1 MKKKLLV
8 MLMAFVTMSMG
19 VWAQTRT
26 ISGTVTSAEDG
37 TTLPG
42 VTVRVKDAPGG
53 VTTNQNGQY
62 QITVSAQAETLVF
75 SFIGMK
81 TTEVAIGG
89 RTTINVAL
97 ESETT
102 ELGEVVVTALGIKR
116 ESKALG
122 YAVSKVDS
130 KELTKV
136 GSTNFGSAL
145 YGKAA
150 GVRISSAPGGP
161 TSAVDIKIRG
171 MNSINFSSQPLIIVD
186 GVPIR
191 NGEANNAGYWGD
203 QRIRGNGLVD
213 INPEDIAD
221 LSVLKGASASALYG
235 SEAANGVVVITTKTG
250 TRRQGIGVDA
260 SYTYTVETPAYN
272 PPFQN
277 EYGPGYYD
285 AINIGSYGTDR
296 DGWLYYENPR
306 VYDPDSDSW
315 GTYDG
320 TIRYAP
326 YRAYG
331 QYGPKFDGQPTLSWN
346 GEIVP
351 YDAQPDNYNN
361 LFASGSNSMANVAVN
376 KAGDW
381 GNMRF
386 SYTRLDYKGT
396 TRGNTHDR
404 NTFNLNST
412 LNLGKRLQVDLVA
425 QYVNQHTLNRPYKI
439 SRITNNYGGFLSRFD
454 KAEWYLDKYQ
464 TSKGYYFRTGSQ
476 PSATPDEN
484 IYLSIRATDLLDY
497 FWRTLANQEDEW
509 QDRLM
514 TSATARLTI
523 ADGLTFRGRIGND
536 FTSVRRESRSRT
548 TVPLSIGNSGG
559 FSMGMDNYT
568 TAYGDALLSLDKD
581 LTESIGL
588 LVNLGW
594 QGRRETY
601 KAVNAGTQGGLSAE
615 NWFHQ
620 NASNNN
626 GTRNGSSSYNELL
639 KYAFLGTASL
649 SFRDFAFVEFTGR
662 QESSSTLP
670 PGSNTFF
677 YPSVN
682 ASLIFSEAL
691 GLDNSSMDYGKLRV
705 AWGIVGNAP
714 PLYAANNAY
723 DQGSINGII
732 YNSVSTNYGNDGIRP
747 EEKHEFEVGTEL
759 KFFGNRFG
767 LEATV
772 YSNRIVDQILWLD
785 VPTTVGAARM
795 LTNIGELKNLGF
807 EAALYGSPVA
817 TNDFRWDLRGN
828 FSTNRNEVVSLMP
841 GVDMLTHANFDSGA
855 ALIVSVPGKPMGDII
870 TFMPKMTDDGRYIIS
885 DDGFVQLNFEEYDAN
900 GDPVDYGY
908 GDTRQKAGNAMP
920 TIVGGFG
927 SYLDYKGFF
936 IDFAIDYSWGGDVV
950 SLAGQYMK
958 GAGMFEETLEWR
970 DAEHGGLA
978 YYYDN
983 DDPLTGTRIL
993 GETAPGG
1000 QRVYHDGVIL
1010 DGVKASDGSEND
1022 IILQA
1027 AEYYVNTFQWG
1038 AVPAWGSG
1046 MSRYDDAVKKN
1057 HYIKFREAS
1066 IGYNLPQ
1073 NVAQKLKCNNIRI
1086 ALVGSNL
1093 FYIYRTMKE
1102 FDPETNIGTNWV
1114 NAASVQGSTSASRS
1128 FGFSVRASF

>member
-1 MKKKLLV
+1 MV
-8 MLMAFVTMSMG
+8 FVTMSMG
-19 VWAQTRT
+19 VWAQTRN

-37 TTLPG
+37 ATLPG

-62 QITVSAQAETLVF
+62 QISVSNQAQTLMF

-81 TTEVAIGG
+81 AKEVAIGN

-97 ESETT
+97 ESETA

-116 ESKALG
+116 EQKALG
-122 YAVSKVDS
+122 YAISRVDS
-130 KELTKV
+130 KEITKV

-161 TSAVDIKIRG
+161 TSGVDIKIRG

-221 LSVLKGASASALYG
+221 LSILKGASASALYG
-235 SEAANGVVVITTKTG
+235 SEAANGVVLITTKNG
-250 TRRQGIGVDA
+250 TNKQGIGVDA

-285 AINIGSYGTDR
+285 AINLGAYGTDK
-296 DGWLYYENPR
+296 DGWLYADNPR
-306 VYDPDSDSW
+306 VYDPGTDTW
-315 GTYDG
+315 GTYNG
-320 TIRYAP
+320 TIRHAP

-331 QYGPKFDGQPTLSWN
+331 QYGPKFDGGDVLSWN

-351 YDAQPDNYNN
+351 YVAQPDNWDN
-361 LFASGSNSMANVAVN
+361 LFETGTNSIANVAVS

-381 GNMRF
+381 GSMRF
-386 SYTRLDYKGT
+386 SYTRLDYKGV

-425 QYVNQHTLNRPYKI
+425 QYVNQYTVNRPYKI

-454 KAEWYLDKYQ
+454 KAEWYTDKFM
-464 TSKGYYFRTGSQ
+464 TSKGYRFRTGSQ
-476 PSATPDEN
+476 ESATPDEN
-484 IYLSIRATDLLDY
+484 IYLSMRATDLLDY
-497 FWRTLANQEDEW
+497 FWRTLANQQDES
-509 QDRLM
+509 QNRLI
-514 TSATARLTI
+514 TSATARLTL
-523 ADGLTFRGRIGND
+523 AEGLTLRGRVGND
-536 FTSVRRESRSRT
+536 YTGVLIESRSKT
-548 TVPLSIGNSGG
+548 SIPLSMGNSGG
-559 FSMGMDNYT
+559 YSMGSTTYN
-568 TAYGDALLSLDKD
+568 TAYGDALLSYDKD
-581 LTESIGL
+581 ITDEIGL
-588 LVNLGW
+588 LINAGW

-601 KAVNAGTQGGLSAE
+601 KSVNAGTRSGLSAE

-626 GTRNGSSSYNELL
+626 DTKNGSSGFNELL
-639 KYAFLGTASL
+639 KFAFLGTASV
-649 SFRDFAFVEFTGR
+649 SYRDFAFIEFTGR

-670 PGSNTFF
+670 PGNNTFF

-682 ASLIFSEAL
+682 ASFIFSEAL
-691 GLDNSSMDYGKLRV
+691 GFEGNFDYGKLRV

-723 DQGSINGII
+723 SQGSINGII
-732 YNSVSTNYGNDGIRP
+732 YNSVSSNYGNDGIKP
-747 EEKHEFEVGTEL
+747 EEKHEFEIGTEM
-759 KFFGNRFG
+759 KFFGNRMG

-772 YSNRIVDQILWLD
+772 YNNKIVDQILWLD
-785 VPTTVGAARM
+785 VPTTVGAGRM

-807 EAALYGSPVA
+807 EAALYGSPIA
-817 TNDFRWDLRGN
+817 TNNFQWDLRGN
-828 FSTNRNEVVSLMP
+828 FALNKNTVVELMP
-841 GVDMLTHANFDSGA
+841 GVDMLTHANFDAGA
-855 ALIVSVPGKPMGDII
+855 AMIVSVPGGAMGDII
-870 TFMPKMTDDGRYIIS
+870 TFMPKLSDDGRNVINP
-885 DDGFVQLNFEEYDAN
+885 DDGYYQLNFEEYDAN

-908 GDTRQKAGNAMP
+908 GDTRQKAGNAMAKL
-920 TIVGGFG
+920 VGGFG
-927 SYLDYKGFF
+927 SYIDLKGFF

-958 GAGMFEETLEWR
+958 GAGMFEETLEYR
-970 DAEHGGLA
+970 NAEHGGLS

-983 DDPLTGTRIL
+983 DDPLTGSRVL
-993 GETAPGG
+993 GGTAPSG
-1000 QRVYHDGVIL
+1000 QRVYDDGVVL
-1010 DGVKASDGSEND
+1010 DGVFPDGTENN

-1027 AEYYVNTFQWG
+1027 SEYYMNTFQWG

-1066 IGYNLPQ
+1066 IGYNLPK
-1073 NVAQKLKCNNIRI
+1073 NIASKLKCNNIRI

-1114 NAASVQGSTSASRS
+1114 NSASVQGSTSATRS
-1128 FGFSVRASF
+1128 IGFSVRASF